1 MTVRLLVVR
10 RRLVQLV
17 RHLRGRTAAEVTE
30 AEVTEAITTGEVHP
44 VDPVAMV
51 DRHLPA
57 EQLLHGTNRNIIVDR
72 PAADL
77 PAVDH
82 PAAMVA
88 TVVHQEDT
96 VAMAATTALLSILH
110 PIWELHPVS
119 VVAHQDRLPVL
130 VRRLAWVACTRVVMV
145 GTAMLLHRLLRPAM
159 RHRHLLQAVRRRR
172 RHPATN
178 LHRLHHRVLEQ
189 LQLEAD

>member
-10 RRLVQLV
+10 RRLVRLV
-17 RHLRGRTAAEVTE
+17 RHLRGQTAE
-30 AEVTEAITTGEVHP
+30 EVTEAITTGEVHP
-44 VDPVAMV
+44 VEAHPVDLVAMV

-57 EQLLHGTNRNIIVDR
+57 EQLLHGTNRSIKVDR
-72 PAADL
+72 PAA
-77 PAVDH
+77 DH

-110 PIWELHPVS
+110 PIWELHLVS

-145 GTAMLLHRLLRPAM
+145 GTAMLHRPLLLAM
-159 RHRHLLQAVRRRR
+159 RHRHLLQAVRRHR

-178 LHRLHHRVLEQ
+178 LRRLHHRVLEQ